1 MITARTNRPFPGG
14 PGTRS
19 AQIPR
24 RPCPPLDQQGQ
35 QGQRGRVSR
44 VRVRRGRASRGG
56 RVLRGRRTSIRRPW
70 SKGPPIAVLPPG
82 RPIRPAPWMRSVLT
96 GRLAAGTRRLFGDR
110 PMCRK
115 ALTQRAR
122 ATVDSLSTP
131 KRPLGPVGWPVLAES
146 GLVGPPDPMRSSN
159 RVGPLGLVWLLGL
172 VVLVRP
178 SGLRRPGPRRCLGP
192 GGLRPLNPVRSSGPV
207 ESPVPEGWPVAR

>member
-14 PGTRS
+14 RGTRS

-35 QGQRGRVSR
+35 QGRVSR
-44 VRVRRGRASRGG
+44 VRVRGGRVSRGG
-56 RVLRGRRTSIRRPW
+56 RVLRGRRASIRRLW
-70 SKGPPIAVLPPG
+70 SKEPPISVLPPG
-82 RPIRPAPWMRSVLT
+82 RPMRPVPWMRSVLT
-96 GRLAAGTRRLFGDR
+96 SRLAAGRRGLFGDR
-110 PMCRK
+110 RMSRK
-115 ALTQRAR
+115 ALTLRAR
-122 ATVDSLSTP
+122 APVDSRSTP
-131 KRPLGPVGWPVLAES
+131 KRPLGPAGSPVLAES
-146 GLVGPPDPMRSSN
+146 GLVGPPDPMRSPD
-159 RVGPLGLVWLLGL
+159 RMGPLGLVWLLGL

-207 ESPVPEGWPVAR
+207 ESPVPEGRPVAR